1 MKEIRVY
8 KLSTQR
14 MVCNMDV
21 VVDKLNDY
29 AVITRIDDKLCV
41 ITCNNDVLSKS
52 KIENTCLNLM
62 GRDYSLETV
71 GVIAK

>member
-1 MKEIRVY
+1 MKEVRVY
-8 KLSTQR
+8 KLSTHR
-14 MVCNMDV
+14 MVCNLEV

-29 AVITRIDDKLCV
+29 AVIVRIDDRLCV
-41 ITCNNDVLSKS
+41 ITCNNDILSKS
-52 KIENTCLNLM
+52 KIENICLAFM

>member
-8 KLSTQR
+8 TLSTRR
-14 MVCNMDV
+14 MACNLDV
-21 VVDKLNDY
+21 VIEKLNDY
-29 AVITRIDDKLCV
+29 AVIVRVDDKRCI

>member
-1 MKEIRVY
+1 M
-8 KLSTQR
+8 T
-14 MVCNMDV
+14 CNLDV

-29 AVITRIDDKLCV
+29 AVIVRIDDRLCV
-41 ITCNNDVLSKS
+41 IICNNDILSKS
-52 KIENTCLNLM
+52 IIENTCIAFM